1 MITSY
6 NLQAYLKNVEE
17 FKDDMVNNF
26 ENQWITNFTLSV
38 DTFFVLSATLTAF
51 TWFKRMNKL
60 TSGL

>member
-1 MITSY
+1 M
-6 NLQAYLKNVEE
+6 EE